1 MSTFVDTVGQTP
13 LVHLQRLTRPD
24 EARIALKCER
34 TNPGGSI
41 KDRPAK
47 FIVETAERAG
57 WLRPNGTIIESSSGN
72 FGISLAM
79 LGAAK
84 GYRVIILVDPKITPT
99 NLALLEAYGAEVEVV
114 TEQDDSGSYH
124 KTRIAR
130 ANALARQ
137 IPGAFRPDQCFN
149 LLNSEAHYQHTAR
162 EILADCQDD
171 LAMVIAAV
179 STGGQLGGLTRYLK
193 RVAPAV
199 QVIGVD
205 AVGSAI
211 FGGPAHS
218 YLLPGVGLGW
228 TPANLPLALLDAAF
242 TVPDEDAFLTCRTVA
257 RSEGILVGAS
267 TGAVLLVALNYA
279 QQLPRS
285 ARIVAIGADSGERY
299 LQTMYDD
306 AWLAER
312 GLRTTSSPAELRL
325 LARGLRPCAGPAM
338 RNGTAQPQLAET
350 LRVPLSTQQ
359 MNALV
364 QEQWR
369 ARQRGDLRSQRP
381 PAPRH
386 ATLQDVYC

>member
-1 MSTFVDTVGQTP
+1 MTTIIDTVGQTP
-13 LVHLQRLTRPD
+13 LIQFQRITRAD
-24 EARIALKCER
+24 EARIALKAER

-162 EILADCQDD
+162 EILADCQGD

-179 STGGQLGGLTRYLK
+179 STGGQLGGLARHLK

-218 YLLPGVGLGW
+218 YLLAGVGLGW

-242 TVPDEDAFLTCRTVA
+242 TVADEDAFLTCRTLA
-257 RSEGILVGAS
+257 RSEGIMVGAS
-267 TGAVLLVALNYA
+267 TGAALLVALHYA
-279 QQLPRS
+279 QRLPRS

-299 LQTMYDD
+299 LQTVYNDQ
-306 AWLAER
+306 WLAER
-312 GLRTTSSPAELRL
+312 GLQTMISPAELRTR
-325 LARGLRPCAGPAM
+325 AKAVRPCAMTAV
-338 RNGTAQPQLAET
+338 REGTVQPMLAET
-350 LRVPLSTQQ
+350 LQVPVSTVQ
-359 MNALV
+359 MNAV
-364 QEQWR
+364 VHEQWR
-369 ARQRGDLRSQRP
+369 ARQRGDLRSQRSTS
-381 PAPRH
+381 AHH
-386 ATLQDVYC
+386 ATRQDVYC